1 MTGPLPVP
9 VDVLEL
15 VLGLLRPRL
24 AERPEPVLAGLK
36 VSSETGHGREGGPP
50 SLPWLRVTEEGHTW
64 AWPAVQR
71 VVLRLTCWHRTE
83 YNAKAG
89 EVAEPYRILVV
100 ADFPANFSETAAR
113 RLLSIASSGPSCGVF
128 TLGNGEAE
136 ILEVTGLPPA
146 PALDSRPLPAASRK
160 GTGA

>member
-24 AERPEPVLAGLK
+24 AERPEPVLTGLK

-50 SLPWLRVTEEGHTW
+50 SLPWLRLTEEGHTW

-83 YNAKAG
+83 YDAKAAVG
-89 EVAEPYRILVV
+89 LALAVVCNVRGVRGLLAAE
-100 ADFPANFSETAAR
+100 
-113 RLLSIASSGPSCGVF
+113 
-128 TLGNGEAE
+128 
-136 ILEVTGLPPA
+136 
-146 PALDSRPLPAASRK
+146 
-160 GTGA
+160 